1 MTEDGEISVAYLR
14 PYHMAWR
21 GLGRC
26 IRAILAA
33 LCLMVKLPAIPLSRQ
48 TTVTKWLVTNNPKAI
63 AKWLIMSS
71 VFCFLSSACAEGIA
85 MRKAEARFSDGSY
98 QLSADYDISFNFVVE
113 QALTRGVPLY
123 FVNEFTLTR
132 PRWYWMDEVVA
143 QSEQTIKLSYNS
155 LTRQYRITRGSLF
168 QNFASMDE
176 ALNSIKR
183 QSASIQTELLKK
195 KDVSHIASARMH
207 LDVTQLPKPLQVN
220 ALTNND
226 WNLDSDWYRWIV
238 RPDAAEH

>member
-1 MTEDGEISVAYLR
+1 MTEDRKTSVMPSCLDN
-14 PYHMAWR
+14 MAWT
-21 GLGRC
+21 GFVRC
-26 IRAILAA
+26 KRSILAILCLLSSV
-33 LCLMVKLPAIPLSRQ
+33 LCPL
-48 TTVTKWLVTNNPKAI
+48 
-63 AKWLIMSS
+63 SS
-71 VFCFLSSACAEGIA
+71 VFAEGIV
-85 MRKAEARFSDGSY
+85 MHKAEARFSDGSY
-98 QLSADYDISFNFVVE
+98 QLSADFDISFNFVVE
-113 QALTRGVPLY
+113 QALTRGVSLY
-123 FVNEFTLTR
+123 FINEFTLTR

-183 QSASIQTELLKK
+183 QSAPIQAELFKK
-195 KDVSHIASARMH
+195 KDTSYIASVRMH

-220 ALTNND
+220 ALAGDD

-238 RPDAAEH
+238 RPDAAVH